1 MLNDDGLI
9 WKSRFTNTL
18 FLNLKLWPNDTE
30 ISLHMTP
37 MTDESNQQHIAFE
50 KYKYVMAKFM
60 QDSIFIEHKK
70 DEYTAFEN
78 LNNEVI
84 DFFSRPIDQVV
95 GVCLLAKM
103 NSIAGEFLQVSAIE
117 IDSYQGENLKFV
129 ITQDSP
135 EHSLMCESG
144 ITNPWWFEKSPR
156 VSNFTTQSLTWNDLG
171 FKIDNNMDRF
181 KIIKGGI

>member
-9 WKSRFTNTL
+9 WRSRFTNTL

-37 MTDESNQQHIAFE
+37 MTDEPQQQHTAFE
-50 KYKYVMAKFM
+50 KYKYVLAKFM

-70 DEYTAFEN
+70 EEFTAFEN

-84 DFFSRPIDQVV
+84 DFFSKPVDQVV
-95 GVCLLAKM
+95 GVCLLTKL
-103 NSIAGEFLQVSAIE
+103 NSIAGEYLQVSAIE

-135 EHSLMCESG
+135 EYTLMTESD
-144 ITNPWWFEKSPR
+144 IANPWWFEKSPR
-156 VSNFTTQSLTWNDLG
+156 FSNFTKHTLTWDDLG
-171 FKIDNNMDRF
+171 FKINSVHDRF
-181 KIIKGGI
+181 KIIKGGV